1 MQKAMLR
8 KMVMQMRFFG
18 FRGCSVAVVGLDAM
32 ATQRFSLDLCHRLT
46 CRIGAASHHDNLTL
60 EER

>member
-1 MQKAMLR
+1 
-8 KMVMQMRFFG
+8 MQMRFFG

-32 ATQRFSLDLCHRLT
+32 ATQRFSLDPCHRHAGST
-46 CRIGAASHHDNLTL
+46 GTAYHHVNLTL